1 MNEFFFQI
9 DITDEQVEY
18 ANQIVD
24 FSILNHPVT
33 DIFAN
38 DPNGKERQR
47 EFRFTGSLGEIVFAD
62 AYQLPRPTKAFGA
75 IDGQDFGMDFCL
87 SINNKDIS
95 FDVKSMS
102 RKNNNFR
109 ENYVLNLPKYQMEKD
124 MVFTD
129 CYFCISIHKELN
141 KYIASFIGY
150 IEKDLV
156 HAGKVGILYKAE
168 TRRIKDDGNSFV
180 FHRDTYEVD
189 FKDIKTPF
197 LNENIEN
204 IKGFKKQKI
213 LPAIKNKKKLI
224 LKKK

>member
-1 MNEFFFQI
+1 MNEFYFQI
-9 DITDEQVEY
+9 DVTDEQVDY
-18 ANQIVD
+18 ANRIVD

-38 DPNGKERQR
+38 DPQGKERQR

-62 AYQLPRPTKAFGA
+62 TYKLPRPTRAFGA
-75 IDGQDFGMDFCL
+75 IDGQDYGVDFNL
-87 SINNKDIS
+87 TINGKDIS
-95 FDVKSMS
+95 FDIKTMG

-124 MVFTD
+124 MVNTD
-129 CYFCISIHKELN
+129 CYFCISIHKEFS

-156 HAGKVGILYKAE
+156 FEGKVGILYKAG
-168 TRRIKDDGNSFV
+168 TRRIKDDGGSFI
-180 FHRDTYEVD
+180 FQRDTYEVD

-197 LNENIEN
+197 LNDD
-204 IKGFKKQKI
+204 IKRINGFKQRNI
-213 LPAIKNKKKLI
+213 LPPYKK
-224 LKKK
+224 

>member
-1 MNEFFFQI
+1 MNEFYFQI
-9 DITDEQVEY
+9 DVTDEQVEY
-18 ANQIVD
+18 ANRIVD

-38 DPNGKERQR
+38 DPQGKERQR

-62 AYQLPRPTKAFGA
+62 TYQLSRPTRAFGA
-75 IDGQDFGMDFCL
+75 IDGQDYGMDFNL
-87 SINNKDIS
+87 TINGKEIS
-95 FDVKSMS
+95 FDIKAMG

-124 MVFTD
+124 MVVTD

-156 HAGKVGILYKAE
+156 YAGEVGILYKSG
-168 TRRIKDDGNSFV
+168 TRRIKDDGGSFI
-180 FHRDTYEVD
+180 FQRDTYEVD

-197 LNENIEN
+197 LNTFIKS
-204 IKGFKKQKI
+204 IKGFKQRNI
-213 LPAIKNKKKLI
+213 LPPYKNKV
-224 LKKK
+224 